1 MYARA
6 FVVACNATLTPQL
19 LFKSGIRL
27 PALGKYICEQ
37 PLAFC
42 QIVLKKELVPKG
54 VPGSDPIG
62 IPMSDPPPQVIK
74 TYINYKTIRA
84 IIFQYHIIKTAIL
97 ICYIYKCSMTWCLP
111 ICQLNIK
118 PKSKFHQSINNV
130 ILPRQFSSGCTTT
143 NNNNACTLCIH
154 VLSII
159 VLDSCV

>member
-1 MYARA
+1 MDTSQGGEPGDKAAYVDVENLRSGQKYRVYARA

-54 VPGSDPIG
+54 ELGSDPIG

-84 IIFQYHIIKTAIL
+84 IIILFQYHIIKTAIL
-97 ICYIYKCSMTWCLP
+97 IYY
-111 ICQLNIK
+111 NI
-118 PKSKFHQSINNV
+118 
-130 ILPRQFSSGCTTT
+130 
-143 NNNNACTLCIH
+143 NAQ
-154 VLSII
+154 
-159 VLDSCV
+159 